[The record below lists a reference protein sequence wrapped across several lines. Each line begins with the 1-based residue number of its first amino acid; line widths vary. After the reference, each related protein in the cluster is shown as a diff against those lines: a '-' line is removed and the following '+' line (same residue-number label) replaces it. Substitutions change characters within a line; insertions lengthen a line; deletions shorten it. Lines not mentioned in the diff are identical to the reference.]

1 METMPFLSTVV
12 LGAVAG
18 LTIFLGLPIAK
29 LKNPSK
35 GLQALLNS
43 LATGILIFLFWDIVS
58 KASEPIEQALGTAQ
72 KGDAG
77 PFILLLVIFA
87 LGFGI
92 GLLGLVYFD
101 MLVIR
106 RQRKDK
112 EAAPKTISPLQISL
126 MIAIGIGMHNFSEG
140 LAIGQASATGAI
152 SLASILIVG
161 FGLHNATEG
170 FGIAGPLTSQPQR
183 PSWRY
188 LGIAGLIGGAPT
200 FLGTIMGYS
209 IHSEVIFVLF
219 LSLAAGSIIY
229 VVTEL
234 LHVGRSF
241 GIRDLPMWGIFL
253 GFLLGYC
260 TDLILTW
267 AGV

>member
-1 METMPFLSTVV
+1 MAFLPTVL
-12 LGAVAG
+12 LGAIAG
-18 LTIFLGLPIAK
+18 LTIYLGLPIAR
-29 LKNPSK
+29 LRNPSK
-35 GLQALLNS
+35 MLQVFLNS

-58 KASEPIEQALGTAQ
+58 KASEPIHEALGSAQ
-72 KGDAG
+72 KGDPG
-77 PFILLLVIFA
+77 QFIFLLLIFA
-87 LGFGI
+87 AGLGI
-92 GLLGLVYFD
+92 GLMGLVYFD

-106 RQRKDK
+106 RRRREK
-112 EAAPKTISPLQISL
+112 EAPPRSVSPLQISL

-152 SLASILIVG
+152 SLATILIVG
-161 FGLHNATEG
+161 FGAHNATEG
-170 FGIAGPLTSQPQR
+170 FGIAGPLTSSAQP

-188 LGIAGLIGGAPT
+188 IGMAGLIGGGPT
-200 FLGTIMGYS
+200 FLGTILGYS
-209 IHSEVIFVLF
+209 LHSEWIFVLF
-219 LSLAAGSIIY
+219 LALAAGSIIY

-241 GIRDLPMWGIFL
+241 GIRDLPMWGILL